1 MQVDAPISQA
11 TTSSETVVPDGR
23 AALVKEWC
31 ERIRSAK
38 KKFKGDFDRMKENME
53 FVAGYQWDGQQQM
66 NDDRYTVN
74 LTLRAVNQKAAT
86 LYARNPKMVVE
97 PRKKRNFQIWDRKME
112 TLMAALMESQMLRM
126 SGGEPPLGA
135 LALLTDFQQGT
146 TYETMVR
153 AVCETL
159 EMAYQYQM
167 DIQTP
172 EFKTQAKQWV
182 RRTCVC
188 GVGYVSV
195 SFCREQE
202 YENKLTST
210 HTRTNVADQVARARN
225 ILNSIKEGEVDAES
239 AEVETLKSLFATI
252 GVSEQSTGGDVSEH
266 LIFDFPPSTSVI
278 VDPCCRS
285 LKGFI
290 GAHWICREFVLP
302 LDFVKGFYE
311 RPDMKVGGEL
321 LTFNENGEE
330 IDTTASNSEDHRHS
344 VRVWVVRS
352 LDTKE
357 DFTLVDGYK
366 DFVDSPKPVDPV
378 RGFWNVFSLTF
389 NDVETEGKCKA
400 TIYPPS
406 DVDLLKSAQKEWNR
420 SRQELRKQ
428 RIANAP
434 KYVGPDGVLT
444 EEDIMKLA
452 SATANQFIPLKGLAA
467 GQDPQTVL
475 RPLVHAPID
484 PALYTSDHL
493 SQDMLLSSGLQEANI
508 GPAQPNV
515 TATVGTIA
523 EQSRMTVASSN
534 VDDLDDAL
542 TALAACGGEMLLRE
556 MSKQTVERIVGVG
569 AVWPDDPVLRA
580 DFLNEVS
587 MQIQAASSGRPNRA
601 LEIANFE
608 RLAPMLLQAGANPQA
623 VIKEA
628 IKRLDDRIDPIEFFP
643 IGGMVPQQA
652 PSGGAPTGSA
662 QTGPVSGTTG
672 PVGPSGRQLPDK
684 APKPPELPTG
694 DAVPLVGAK

>member
-1 MQVDAPISQA
+1 MQSETPIAVVADSP
-11 TTSSETVVPDGR
+11 ETVVPDSR
-23 AALVKEWC
+23 EALVKEWC
-31 ERIRSAK
+31 EKIRSAK
-38 KKFKGDFDRMKENME
+38 RKYYKDFKRMKENME
-53 FVAGYQWDGQQQM
+53 FVAGYQWDSQEQM

-74 LTLRAVNQKAAT
+74 LTLRAVNQKVAT

-112 TLMAALMESQMLRM
+112 SLMSALMESQMARM
-126 SGGEPPLGA
+126 SMGAPPLGA
-135 LALLTDFQQGT
+135 LALMTDFQQGT
-146 TYETMVR
+146 MYETMIK

-159 EMAYQYQM
+159 ELAYQYQT

-172 EFKTQAKQWV
+172 EFKVQAKQWV
-182 RRTCVC
+182 RRACVC

-195 SFCREQE
+195 NFCREDQYSNE
-202 YENKLTST
+202 LTST

-225 ILNSIKEGEVDAES
+225 ILDSIKEGEVDADS
-239 AEVETLKSLFATI
+239 AEVETLRSLFATI
-252 GVSEQSTGGDVSEH
+252 GVSGQEGTDVSEH

-278 VDPCCRS
+278 PDPSCRN

-290 GAHWICREFVLP
+290 GAHWVCREFVLP
-302 LDFVKGFYE
+302 LDFVKGYYE
-311 RPDMKVGGEL
+311 RPDMKTGGEL
-321 LTFNENGEE
+321 QTFNENGEE
-330 IDTTASNSEDHRHS
+330 VDLTVSGTTCEKPM
-344 VRVWVVRS
+344 VRVWVVRN

-366 DFVDSPKPVDPV
+366 DFVSSPVPVDPV
-378 RGFWNVFSLTF
+378 RGFWNLFALTF

-400 TIYPPS
+400 TIFPPS

-434 KYVGPDGVLT
+434 KYVGPDGVLV
-444 EEDIMKLA
+444 EEDIAKLA
-452 SATANQFIPLKGLAA
+452 NAVSNQFIPLKGLAA

-534 VDDLDDAL
+534 VDDLDDVL

-556 MSKQTVERIVGVG
+556 LSKETVERIVGKG
-569 AVWPDDPVLRA
+569 SVWPDDPALRA

-587 MQIQAASSGRPNRA
+587 MQIQAASSGRPNKA

-623 VIKEA
+623 IIREA
-628 IKRLDDRIDPIEFFP
+628 IRRLDDRIDPIEFFP
-643 IGGMVPQQA
+643 VGGA
-652 PSGGAPTGSA
+652 PMQEPTSGGAPTGSA
-662 QTGPVSGTTG
+662 PNKPAQGTGTG
-672 PVGPSGRQLPDK
+672 VGSSGRKLPNK
-684 APKPPELPTG
+684 APKLPELPSG